1 MLRSESPCRSDE
13 AEEEPAS
20 TGHKFYESGPVRFP
34 RNTTKTG
41 VALVALQQKG
51 GFSTTQMGKIMKF
64 VMLRFVA
71 FCYAQAHTML
81 HFVAFQIPQWQ
92 FA

>member
-1 MLRSESPCRSDE
+1 MLRSESPCCSDE

-34 RNTTKTG
+34 RNTTKTD
-41 VALVALQQKG
+41 VALVALQQEG
-51 GFSTTQMGKIMKF
+51 GFSTAQMGKIMKF

-71 FCYAQAHTML
+71 FCYAQGHIML
-81 HFVAFQIPQWQ
+81 HFVAFQVPQWQ